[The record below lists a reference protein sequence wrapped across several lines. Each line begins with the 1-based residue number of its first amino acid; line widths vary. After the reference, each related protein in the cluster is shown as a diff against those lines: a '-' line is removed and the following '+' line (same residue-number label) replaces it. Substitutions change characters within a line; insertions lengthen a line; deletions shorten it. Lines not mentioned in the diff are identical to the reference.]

1 MEQKTMSVQEVA
13 NALGISRTTAYEVVN
28 RADFPSIRVS
38 PRRIVV
44 PVSEFQ
50 KWVEKE
56 AWANTD

>member
-28 RADFPSIRVS
+28 RADFPAIRVS

-44 PVSEFQ
+44 PVSEFNEWL
-50 KWVEKE
+50 KKE
-56 AWANTD
+56 AWNNE